1 MQGNAALT
9 ATVIGKTDSA
19 GGDAANLRLSE
30 RRANTVRTAVWHTGT
45 IPAQR
50 IETRWTGERPW
61 GGRRCATLPM
71 REIAGSLSGSLGNT
85 ARFIFGR
92 HDLPGSPL
100 GTFRG

>member
-45 IPAQR
+45 IPA
-50 IETRWTGERPW
+50 
-61 GGRRCATLPM
+61 
-71 REIAGSLSGSLGNT
+71 
-85 ARFIFGR
+85 
-92 HDLPGSPL
+92 
-100 GTFRG
+100 